1 MLSQTGTL
9 SAAKPTL
16 KSRYFTA
23 WRWHFYAGLFVIPFM
38 AMLSFTGVIMLFD
51 DEIESVRYG
60 ELLTVAAQQETQLPS
75 VQLAAVNAA
84 FPDATVTQF
93 MPAGSPEAVNRFS
106 VRLPGN
112 DTRFVLVNPYT
123 AEVVGTIDR
132 SDSWYAFA
140 NNIHSTLLMGDMGDR
155 LIETA
160 ASFTILLLVSG
171 LYLWWPKDAASR
183 ASFLRVRTGSG
194 SRILMRDLHANLG
207 GILSVALLFF
217 VISGLAWTG
226 IWGGK
231 IVQPWGSFP
240 AERSKQLPESVI
252 THQALNHGAEEEMPW
267 NLEQTPVPVSHHG
280 SHGVQK
286 TSVGKRTL
294 AATISIDDVVS
305 KASGVGFT
313 QYRLR
318 FPKSDTG
325 VYTLSANTMSGDI
338 TDPTQDRT
346 MHIDQYSGEVL
357 ADITFAD
364 YNWMA
369 KAMAAGIA
377 LHQGDISVFNKV
389 FNLFVCLSF
398 LVISVTGAVM
408 WWQRRPQGSRSLG
421 APPVQR
427 DNGLWLTG
435 IVTLAAICLFFP
447 LAGLSVIAI
456 LCIDWLI
463 LRKIPIVRRAT
474 R

>member
-1 MLSQTGTL
+1 MVSQTGTQ
-9 SAAKPTL
+9 SAAKAAH

-60 ELLTVAAQQETQLPS
+60 ELLTVTAQNETRLPS
-75 VQLAAVNAA
+75 AQLAAVNAA
-84 FPDATVTQF
+84 FPDAIVTQF
-93 MPAGSPEAVNRFS
+93 MPAGSPETVNRFS
-106 VRLPGN
+106 VRLPDN
-112 DTRFVLVNPYT
+112 ETRFVLVNPYT
-123 AEVVGTIDR
+123 AEVVGSIDR
-132 SDSWYAFA
+132 SDSWYALA
-140 NNIHSTLLMGDMGDR
+140 NDIHGTLLLGDMGDR

-183 ASFLRVRTGSG
+183 ACFLKIRTDSG
-194 SRILMRDLHANLG
+194 SRIFMRDLHTNLG
-207 GILSVALLFF
+207 GILSVVLLFF

-240 AERSKQLPESVI
+240 PERSKQLPESVI
-252 THQALNHGAEEEMPW
+252 THQALNHDAEEEMPW

-280 SHGVQK
+280 SHNVEN
-286 TSVGKRTL
+286 TSADKRSL
-294 AATISIDDVVS
+294 AAAISIDDVVS
-305 KASGVGFT
+305 KARDVGFT

-318 FPKSDTG
+318 FPTSDTG

-338 TDPTQDRT
+338 TDPTKDRT
-346 MHIDQYSGEVL
+346 LHIDQYSGEVL
-357 ADITFAD
+357 ADITFSD

-377 LHQGDISVFNKV
+377 LHQGDISVINKV
-389 FNLFVCLSF
+389 FNLFVCLVF
-398 LVISVTGAVM
+398 LVISITGAIM
-408 WWQRRPQGSRSLG
+408 WWKRRPQGSKRLG
-421 APPVQR
+421 APSAQR
-427 DNGLWLTG
+427 DSGLWLSG
-435 IVTLAAICLFFP
+435 IVTLAAICLFLP
-447 LAGLSVIAI
+447 LAGISVIAI

-463 LRKIPIVRRAT
+463 LRKLPIVRQAIR
-474 R
+474 